1 MLLSYY
7 DTMLSLLLRLA
18 QTRLGATH
26 LFKAG
31 IFQCM
36 RESGLF
42 SVDPDVGIGEH
53 LDQARFT
60 TKMFEVELTGAFSEM
75 DDPNALSK
83 YYRMLLATLRI
94 VTSVVMSCGPQNPR
108 TIKEARNLLL
118 ENRASMSTAFKRQA
132 KIGGIRVDNVGA
144 LGDIVKHYVLLI
156 TATDFLKVQPPPPPP
171 PPKPSYNLPFP
182 PLPSSRLPC
191 LKVRC

>member
-1 MLLSYY
+1 
-7 DTMLSLLLRLA
+7 
-18 QTRLGATH
+18 
-26 LFKAG
+26 
-31 IFQCM
+31 
-36 RESGLF
+36 
-42 SVDPDVGIGEH
+42 
-53 LDQARFT
+53 
-60 TKMFEVELTGAFSEM
+60 M

-132 KIGGIRVDNVGA
+132 KIGGIRVDNVGE

-156 TATDFLKVQPPPPPP
+156 TATDFLKVRPPPPPP
-171 PPKPSYNLPFP
+171 PPNPNNIFSFRFNCIPLAPSRIP
-182 PLPSSRLPC
+182 
-191 LKVRC
+191 RCTADQQQYEEGQDAARTSVFTQFT